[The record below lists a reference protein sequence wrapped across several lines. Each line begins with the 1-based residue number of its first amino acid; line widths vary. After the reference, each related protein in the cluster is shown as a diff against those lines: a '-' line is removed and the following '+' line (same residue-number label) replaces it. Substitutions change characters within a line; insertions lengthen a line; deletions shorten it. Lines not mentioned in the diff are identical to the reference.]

1 MDRFLEVYSTVAYL
15 FAAATI
21 VAAMYFHYRYTVG
34 PSSTKNY
41 HDALFYWFMSVIFAI
56 TAAVTDNTLS
66 GTTTVVLTIAMMLAL
81 AVPVTFL
88 RRMRR
93 KRTPT
98 FLDQIA
104 TDDIIDRAHTTRN
117 QD

>member
-1 MDRFLEVYSTVAYL
+1 MDRLLDIASHVFYL
-15 FAAATI
+15 FAAINIIAATH
-21 VAAMYFHYRYTVG
+21 FHYRYTVG

-41 HDALFYWFMSVIFAI
+41 HDALFYWALSVGFAI
-56 TAAVTDNTLS
+56 AAVATDNTLS
-66 GTTTVVLTIAMMLAL
+66 GTTTVGIPIAMMLAL
-81 AVPVTFL
+81 AVPVTLL

-104 TDDIIDRAHTTRN
+104 TDDIIDRARN
-117 QD
+117 SE